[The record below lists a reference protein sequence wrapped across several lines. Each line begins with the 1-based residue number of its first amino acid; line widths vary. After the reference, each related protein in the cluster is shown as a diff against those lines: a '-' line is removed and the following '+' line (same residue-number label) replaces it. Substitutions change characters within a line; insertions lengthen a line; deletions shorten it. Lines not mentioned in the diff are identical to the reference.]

1 MTGFIR
7 LLCNVS
13 ARKSSCAV
21 SSPKLCALLGSEESD
36 LLLRIREYS
45 RIYDNHLF
53 EVFVKRI
60 FSFFPQRA
68 RFSRIRE
75 FLCFLESRENDRSI
89 CSPRSCVLF
98 LRPVKGTMLAIFRR
112 SHLDC
117 EIFESCHYR
126 PFDKTPI
133 LHRRAWYLHAR
144 PRAQACKRELI
155 ARWKRQPAV
164 AARNTK
170 GYHCL
175 FEIRLLVEPPFPN
188 RPS

>member
-1 MTGFIR
+1 MFLQENR
-7 LLCNVS
+7 RV
-13 ARKSSCAV
+13 
-21 SSPKLCALLGSEESD
+21 P
-36 LLLRIREYS
+36 
-45 RIYDNHLF
+45 
-53 EVFVKRI
+53 
-60 FSFFPQRA
+60 FPR
-68 RFSRIRE
+68 R
-75 FLCFLESRENDRSI
+75 N
-89 CSPRSCVLF
+89 CVLF
-98 LRPVKGTMLAIFRR
+98 WDRRNPIFFLGFANIRESTIIIYLKYSLNEFFRFFHRELVSRELENFSVFWRAEKTIVWFVRLVLFLQPVKGTMLAIFRR
-112 SHLDC
+112 SYLDC